1 MMSPTA
7 RVPESVLDDVRE
19 RARTPAVTWLRR
31 GAVVLLALIV
41 ALGAVGL
48 LGVRSGTAHAAGGGY
63 ELTLTYPQVARAG
76 LDVPWELIVR
86 KPGGFTEPVVIVVD
100 SDYFDMFETQGWRPE
115 PSAETADASRTYM
128 TVDPPPGDTLTLG
141 FDAYIQPSSQLGH
154 SGSVSVSENGVDVVT
169 LEFTTWLV
177 P

>member
-1 MMSPTA
+1 MSPTA

-31 GAVVLLALIV
+31 GAVALLVVVV

-48 LGVRSGTAHAAGGGY
+48 LGVRSGTAHATGDGY
-63 ELTLTYPQVARAG
+63 ELTLTYPQIARAG
-76 LDVPWELIVR
+76 LDVPWDLTVR
-86 KPGGFTEPVVIVVD
+86 KPGGFTGPVVIVVD
-100 SDYFDMFETQGWRPE
+100 SDYFEMFETQGWTPE
-115 PSAETADASRTYM
+115 PSAETSDASRTYM
-128 TVDPPPGDTLTLG
+128 SVDPPPGDTLTLG

-154 SGSVSVSENGVDVVT
+154 AGSVSVSEKGVDVVT

>member
-1 MMSPTA
+1 M
-7 RVPESVLDDVRE
+7 
-19 RARTPAVTWLRR
+19 WLRR

-41 ALGAVGL
+41 TLGAVGL

-63 ELTLTYPQVARAG
+63 ELILTYPRLARAG
-76 LDVPWELIVR
+76 LD
-86 KPGGFTEPVVIVVD
+86 
-100 SDYFDMFETQGWRPE
+100 QGWTPE

-154 SGSVSVSENGVDVVT
+154 AGSVSVSEKGVDVIT
-169 LEFTTWLV
+169 LEFSTWLV
-177 P
+177 PRWKS

>member
-1 MMSPTA
+1 MSPTA

-41 ALGAVGL
+41 ALGSVGL
-48 LGVRSGTAHAAGGGY
+48 LGVRSGTTHTVGGGY
-63 ELTLTYPQVARAG
+63 ELSLTYPRVARAG
-76 LDVPWELIVR
+76 LDVPWDLTVR
-86 KPGGFTEPVVIVVD
+86 KPGGFTEPVVVVVD
-100 SDYFDMFETQGWRPE
+100 SDYFDMFETQGWTPE
-115 PSAETADASRTYM
+115 PSAETSDASRTYM

-154 SGSVSVSENGVDVVT
+154 SGSVSVSEKGVDVAT
-169 LEFTTWLV
+169 LEFTTWLA